1 MSATI
6 SISKLDDED
15 RFSVIVYSR
24 ESLDVVLEESIRVD
38 PFTSSIVEFYK
49 SIETSKRYVSRTL
62 LEGTRISPL
71 PGFPV
76 IINDC
81 NLEPFSY
88 HLTFVEFVLRLI
100 KKYELDMGEIVSVV
114 TCFEL
119 FPHCLYYFGVSAI
132 LFLLNISH
140 GDMNRNCG
148 VSFGYQLGNM
158 MMHFFNRVRYLN
170 DSSKS
175 HSLPP
180 TRFHCYTKLN
190 KLRTL
195 PTFPIW
201 EERCNHKLHTL
212 LMFNARH
219 WVTKDVKTMNSAY
232 LSLIKTL
239 DPFAPN
245 CGNLILQHEV
255 GILSSIGFL
264 PHWVFGHASI
274 DYNGKPM
281 SHFKAIHP
289 SLCVS
294 SEAKKQS
301 TLVTLAAA
309 LATDSSHHISLRDV
323 ENIICKA
330 FRACVGT
337 DSIPKIGR
345 FKDIVFPG
353 QTVFRF
359 TSNGFTMMNE
369 SGEDIDYNGQFIKK
383 WPCMGSLLDMK
394 MVSSQYLETH
404 SYSLDKEYCMGMRPT
419 IVFMKMN
426 NPIEFEFE
434 LTQLSYGN
442 KQTDAM
448 AEDVAQKAIFSN

>member
-1 MSATI
+1 
-6 SISKLDDED
+6 
-15 RFSVIVYSR
+15 
-24 ESLDVVLEESIRVD
+24 
-38 PFTSSIVEFYK
+38 
-49 SIETSKRYVSRTL
+49 
-62 LEGTRISPL
+62 
-71 PGFPV
+71 
-76 IINDC
+76 
-81 NLEPFSY
+81 
-88 HLTFVEFVLRLI
+88 
-100 KKYELDMGEIVSVV
+100 
-114 TCFEL
+114 
-119 FPHCLYYFGVSAI
+119 
-132 LFLLNISH
+132 
-140 GDMNRNCG
+140 
-148 VSFGYQLGNM
+148 
-158 MMHFFNRVRYLN
+158 
-170 DSSKS
+170 
-175 HSLPP
+175 
-180 TRFHCYTKLN
+180 
-190 KLRTL
+190 
-195 PTFPIW
+195 
-201 EERCNHKLHTL
+201 
-212 LMFNARH
+212 
-219 WVTKDVKTMNSAY
+219 MNSAY

-345 FKDIVFPG
+345 FKDIIFPG

-359 TSNGFTMMNE
+359 TSYGFTMMNE
-369 SGEDIDYNGQFIKK
+369 SGEDIDYKGQFIKK

-394 MVSSQYLETH
+394 MVSSHYLETH

-426 NPIEFEFE
+426 KPIEFEFE
-434 LTQLSYGN
+434 LTQLTYGN
-442 KQTDAM
+442 KHTDAM
-448 AEDVAQKAIFSN
+448 AEDVARKAIFSN